1 MIGSRGEY
9 GRQKRLRLRPNGIS
23 RAVVYF
29 GIHRDDDDG
38 RGRTDGK
45 SIDRAS
51 YYC

>member
-9 GRQKRLRLRPNGIS
+9 GRPKRLRPNGIS

-29 GIHRDDDDG
+29 GIHRDDDDV
-38 RGRTDGK
+38 GRTDGK

-51 YYC
+51 YC